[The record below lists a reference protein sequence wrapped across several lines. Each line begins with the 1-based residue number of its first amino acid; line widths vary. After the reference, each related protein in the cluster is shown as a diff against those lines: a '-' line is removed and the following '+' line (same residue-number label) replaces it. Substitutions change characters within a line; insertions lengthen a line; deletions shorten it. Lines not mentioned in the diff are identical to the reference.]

1 MLVSLTIA
9 GLVQAAGWQFGIPVD
24 QWSLQIR
31 PYWFLRE
38 LSGVMIL
45 LAQFIFAY
53 NTYKTLYTKE
63 PIEVGL
69 NAGKPAGVKA

>member
-9 GLVQAAGWQFGIPVD
+9 GLVQAAGWAFGIPVD

-38 LSGVMIL
+38 ISGVMIL
-45 LAQFIFAY
+45 LGQFIFAY
-53 NTYKTLYTKE
+53 NTFKTLY
-63 PIEVGL
+63 
-69 NAGKPAGVKA
+69 KPAVSELELKTAEPVGVKA